1 MVSEQLVAR
10 RYRLLRELGRGG
22 MGVVWEGQDTLLN
35 RPIAIKE
42 VLLPPGVPKA
52 DQERLLLRTT
62 REARTAAR
70 LNHPGVVAVYDV
82 VEEDGRPWIIMELVR
97 APSLE
102 DVVVTTGALPV
113 RQAADVGRQVLS
125 ALRAAHAEGILHRDV
140 KPANILLADDGRVVL
155 TDFGIAVA
163 DGDPALTATGLVTG
177 SPGFLAPE
185 RVRADEAGP
194 ASDLWSLG
202 ATLYAAMTGRSPF
215 ERGEAMATLT
225 ALLNEEPDYRRI
237 PPALHPVLKGLLRK
251 EPQDRLGAEEADRL
265 LGEILAGK
273 RPAGAEERQE
283 GRGGGRV
290 KAIAA
295 VAAFTVTLAGG
306 VAAYMGLSSEP
317 ARTTVAQRAASS
329 PLPVSASARPAGSP
343 TPTAKATATPTPTST
358 LPRTSMPVRPW
369 TSPDGWSIA
378 RPMGWRGARGANST
392 EWTRPD
398 RAGHLS
404 VEERYATGDPR
415 QTLRDFEE
423 LLKEGGQEVAT
434 VRRGAVSHRGQR
446 GVEWEFT
453 WTAADGGPARW
464 ARAGQTYR
472 GVKRAFAVG
481 ETTYVLSWTVSESQ
495 WQRHRQLMRTV
506 IGSFTVGG

>member
-22 MGVVWEGQDTLLN
+22 MGVVWEGHDTLLN

-113 RQAADVGRQVLS
+113 KQAADVGRQVLS

-202 ATLYAAMTGRSPF
+202 ATLYAALTGRSPF

-251 EPQDRLGAEEADRL
+251 EPQDRLGAEETDRL
-265 LGEILAGK
+265 LGEILASR
-273 RPAGAEERQE
+273 RPAGIEERPE
-283 GRGGGRV
+283 GRGRL

-295 VAAFTVTLAGG
+295 VAAFTVTLGGG
-306 VAAYMGLSSEP
+306 VAAYMALSPEP
-317 ARTTVAQRAASS
+317 AQTTVAQRAASS
-329 PLPVSASARPAGSP
+329 PLPATTSARPAGVA
-343 TPTAKATATPTPTST
+343 TPTGTPTGTATPTPTPS
-358 LPRTSMPVRPW
+358 RTGLPVRRW
-369 TSPDGWSIA
+369 TSPGGWSIA

-392 EWTRPD
+392 EWTRLD

-404 VEERYATGDPR
+404 VEERYATGDPH

-423 LLKEGGQEVAT
+423 LLKEGGQEVTT
-434 VRRGAVSHRGQR
+434 VRRNAVAHRGQR
-446 GVEWEFT
+446 GVEWEYT
-453 WTAADGGPARW
+453 WTAKAGGPSRW

-472 GVKRAFAVG
+472 EVKRAFAVG
-481 ETTYVLSWTVSESQ
+481 ETIYVVSWSVSENQ

-506 IGSFTVGG
+506 IGSFTVGA